1 MQKTAQPLRGAPAG
15 RGLPC
20 HSQQQHQ
27 SDGKHLGGSQPHATV
42 CTPLSSGSRWGWP
55 WRWRHWKSFCPV
67 MRPTLRQQLELYK
80 AVSRPTLQT
89 EVSIAVPMNNELAA
103 SQQTATLITICM
115 MVMMV
120 ISLESPCVFFYWGLV
135 SVLYSNWYHM
145 VIQVLWSTIIIFLL
159 PQVCSYWFS
168 S

>member
-1 MQKTAQPLRGAPAG
+1 MQKRAQPLRGVPAG

-120 ISLESPCVFFYWGLV
+120 ISLESPCVFFLLRACQCSLLELIPYGHPSAVIYHNYLSVATGL
-135 SVLYSNWYHM
+135 
-145 VIQVLWSTIIIFLL
+145 
-159 PQVCSYWFS
+159 
-168 S
+168 